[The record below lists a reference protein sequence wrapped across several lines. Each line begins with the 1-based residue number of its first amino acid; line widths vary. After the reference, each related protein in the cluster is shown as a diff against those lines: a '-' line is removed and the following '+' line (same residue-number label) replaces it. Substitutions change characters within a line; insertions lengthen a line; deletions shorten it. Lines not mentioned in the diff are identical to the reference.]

1 MQKGDRLHLNLPSG
15 ISQARTIQ
23 SVNGRRQVTVTTAY
37 SETPEAEC
45 VWIVEYTDLVPQQY
59 RVIGVKDNNNGTL
72 TITGVAHD
80 PDKFAR
86 IDTGAIID
94 QRPVSVLPAGNQ
106 SPPDDIVITSRS
118 VVNQGISVETMQ
130 VNWSAVSG
138 AISYEAQWRRNDGN
152 WINVPRSSTTSF
164 EVSGIYAGRYLVRV
178 RAINAAE
185 ISSGWAYSEEKTLT
199 GKVGEPLAPLA
210 LATRSLVHGV
220 QVSWEFPT
228 GSGDTLRTELQYSKN
243 QDGSAPMPLSDVAYP
258 GKTIS
263 RWASVWAQN
272 SGIGRALWIVLA
284 MKARGPAGSR
294 GWPAITL
301 MTTTKT

>member
-1 MQKGDRLHLNLPSG
+1 M
-15 ISQARTIQ
+15 T
-23 SVNGRRQVTVTTAY
+23 
-37 SETPEAEC
+37 
-45 VWIVEYTDLVPQQY
+45 
-59 RVIGVKDNNNGTL
+59 
-72 TITGVAHD
+72 
-80 PDKFAR
+80 R
-86 IDTGAIID
+86 INSPASIPGAIID

-138 AISYEAQWRRNDGN
+138 AIAYEAQWRRNDGN

-220 QVSWEFPT
+220 QVSWEFRPAPGYAAHGT
-228 GSGDTLRTELQYSKN
+228 AVQQKPGR
-243 QDGSAPMPLSDVAYP
+243 SAPMPLSDVAYP
-258 GKTIS
+258 GKS
-263 RWASVWAQN
+263 YQQMGLSMGAEFWY
-272 SGIGRALWIVLA
+272 RARLVDRLGNESPWT
-284 MKARGPAGSR
+284 GWSR

>member
-1 MQKGDRLHLNLPSG
+1 
-15 ISQARTIQ
+15 
-23 SVNGRRQVTVTTAY
+23 
-37 SETPEAEC
+37 
-45 VWIVEYTDLVPQQY
+45 
-59 RVIGVKDNNNGTL
+59 
-72 TITGVAHD
+72 
-80 PDKFAR
+80 
-86 IDTGAIID
+86 
-94 QRPVSVLPAGNQ
+94 
-106 SPPDDIVITSRS
+106 
-118 VVNQGISVETMQ
+118 MQ

-138 AISYEAQWRRNDGN
+138 AIAYEAQWRRNDGN

-228 GSGDTLRTELQYSKN
+228 GSRIRCARNCSTAKTRTAVRQCRY
-243 QDGSAPMPLSDVAYP
+243 QTWPIR
-258 GKTIS
+258 GKAIS

-294 GWPAITL
+294 DGQR
-301 MTTTKT
+301 